1 MFQTAHSFTG
11 LKFIDSLFKT
21 KGVQNLGSEKEIFT
35 ISELA
40 AQLDISP
47 SSIRFYED
55 KGLIKPKRTK
65 GNQRIYTLK
74 NRARLKLIL
83 RGKRFGA
90 SLDDIAEIIGAE
102 NSEYTE
108 VKQIKNSLKYIDMKF
123 EEVEKHLE
131 EIILFK
137 KDLESLKNK
146 LLNRLENLNN

>member
-1 MFQTAHSFTG
+1 VS
-11 LKFIDSLFKT
+11 
-21 KGVQNLGSEKEIFT
+21 SEKDIFT

-55 KGLIKPKRTK
+55 KGLIKPQRTK
-65 GNQRIYTLK
+65 GNQRKYTLK

-108 VKQIKNSLKYIDMKF
+108 VKQIKNSLKFIDSKF
-123 EEVEKHLE
+123 AEIETHQE
-131 EIILFK
+131 EILLFK
-137 KDLESLKNK
+137 KDLESLKSM
-146 LLNRLENLNN
+146 LSERLDNI

>member
-1 MFQTAHSFTG
+1 MS
-11 LKFIDSLFKT
+11 
-21 KGVQNLGSEKEIFT
+21 SEKDIFT

-55 KGLIKPKRTK
+55 KGLIKPQRTK
-65 GNQRIYTLK
+65 GNQRKYTLK

-108 VKQIKNSLKYIDMKF
+108 VKQIKNSLKFIDSKF
-123 EEVEKHLE
+123 AEIETHQE
-131 EIILFK
+131 EILLFK
-137 KDLESLKNK
+137 KDLESLKSM
-146 LLNRLENLNN
+146 LSERLDNI

>member
-1 MFQTAHSFTG
+1 MS
-11 LKFIDSLFKT
+11 
-21 KGVQNLGSEKEIFT
+21 SEKDIFT

-102 NSEYTE
+102 NSEFTE

-123 EEVEKHLE
+123 AEIEKHQE
-131 EIILFK
+131 EIVLFK
-137 KDLESLKNK
+137 QDLEALKEK
-146 LLNRLENLNN
+146 LCERLDKL

>member
-1 MFQTAHSFTG
+1 MGT
-11 LKFIDSLFKT
+11 
-21 KGVQNLGSEKEIFT
+21 EKEIFT

-102 NSEYTE
+102 NSEFTE
-108 VKQIKNSLKYIDMKF
+108 VKQIENSLKYIELKF
-123 EEVEKHLE
+123 KEIEKHQE

-137 KDLESLKNK
+137 QDLESLKEK
-146 LLNRLENLNN
+146 LDERLKNLE

>member
-1 MFQTAHSFTG
+1 M
-11 LKFIDSLFKT
+11 
-21 KGVQNLGSEKEIFT
+21 GSEKDIFT

-55 KGLIKPKRTK
+55 KGLIKPQRTK
-65 GNQRIYTLK
+65 GNQRKYTLK

-108 VKQIKNSLKYIDMKF
+108 VKQIKNSLKFIDSKF
-123 EEVEKHLE
+123 AEIETHQE
-131 EIILFK
+131 EILLFK
-137 KDLESLKNK
+137 KDLESLKSM
-146 LLNRLENLNN
+146 LSERLDNI